1 VGLLIRAI
9 LLRIR
14 SETVFEKRAEQVD
27 LFTAVANMYRYYGTF
42 TGRSSRSEYW
52 YIWLFSV
59 ILFVPFLLLTIAN
72 ETLGAV
78 VFGIYAFGTF
88 IPSVAL
94 TVRRIRDVGISPYMI
109 FLSLIPFVG
118 GLLVTIICI
127 FDSDSDVWDDFDFVG
142 HREKEKVSTQ
152 PGLLGQMQELQ
163 ALFDGG
169 LIDKQQ
175 LKAAKDKLLGI

>member
-1 VGLLIRAI
+1 MGLLIRAI

-78 VFGIYAFGTF
+78 VFGLYAFGSF
-88 IPSVAL
+88 IPSLAL
-94 TVRRIRDVGISPYMI
+94 TVRRIRDVGISPYFI
-109 FLSLIPFVG
+109 LLSLVPFFG
-118 GLLVTIICI
+118 GLMVTIICI
-127 FDSDSDVWDDFDFVG
+127 FDSDSEVSADFDLVG
-142 HREKEKVSTQ
+142 HKEKEKVSTQ
-152 PGLLGQMQELQ
+152 SGLSGQMKELQ